1 MATSLASSVGTRV
14 ESASRHMLQ
23 CRVHKDRYLSW
34 GQDNETLRRN
44 KHQFSMTKDELVV
57 DSASSLF
64 PAGDHI
70 CKQPHPYPRV
80 VTTWRGLHFA
90 QMTIYCMLMDQDLE
104 KYFEVLSYINTP
116 PIWNEQ
122 VIETEQEIIENLD
135 KVKLDEVAYPAQ
147 MIAKVSRGLLKKYKL
162 PLHVIPDFRA
172 MGYSVGTAYA
182 HEYNGDTIASV
193 MIGGLVTVQNGKYPM
208 HTGDPVCWYVQ
219 HLEEVCFDD
228 NGIRIA
234 YGNGTKLL
242 MMSLVHR
249 DTRDKPTGKQ
259 AHSMRNSGFG
269 DASLKDNVFLP
280 KPFFYENH
288 SLGDVQRT
296 FAKCLSS
303 AAPYEKV
310 DIMIAS
316 QSI

>member
-80 VTTWRGLHFA
+80 VTTWRGLHLA

-104 KYFEVLSYINTP
+104 NYFEILSNIKTP
-116 PIWNEQ
+116 NR
-122 VIETEQEIIENLD
+122 TEQEILNEQELLERLKRSEFAEN
-135 KVKLDEVAYPAQ
+135 EAIPAQ
-147 MIAKVSRGLLKKYKL
+147 LIAKISRELLKQHKL

-219 HLEEVCFDD
+219 HVEEVCFHE
-228 NGIRIA
+228 NGKRLA
-234 YGNGTKLL
+234 GGGGTKRL
-242 MMSLVHR
+242 MYSLMYGIPTDR
-249 DTRDKPTGKQ
+249 PTGKQ